1 MRVHNSGLE
10 SIMRRVWQ
18 GAPIKRENIMLIFF
32 TVVCRLKS
40 IISLLK
46 ERPSLGQNKCKLQ
59 TILLFPN
66 VGLQVKQRY

>member
-1 MRVHNSGLE
+1 MAGSSHKKGKYHVD
-10 SIMRRVWQ
+10 
-18 GAPIKRENIMLIFF
+18 FF